1 VCGAGCGYDAR
12 AINKRENNRTIAQ

>member
-12 AINKRENNRTIAQ
+12 ATNKRENNRTIAQ